1 MDKQTI
7 INDLNNLKGLFAHI
21 TDHAHEAANGG
32 TEWKPKKRTM
42 GPLGIKG
49 LKYRLRYIRDKAKL
63 GQESCDFIK
72 AEIEQL
78 VEVKEHCEM
87 LKGVLRCCLADLE
100 GIMPEFEPDGERSHP
115 GWQSIDEAKV
125 VLAETE

>member
-21 TDHAHEAANGG
+21 TDQAHEAVNG
-32 TEWKPKKRTM
+32 EQDWKPKKRTM

-49 LKYRLRYIRDKAKL
+49 LKTKLRYIRDKAKL

-72 AEIEQL
+72 AEIEKL
-78 VEVKEHCEM
+78 EEVN
-87 LKGVLRCCLADLE
+87 AND
-100 GIMPEFEPDGERSHP
+100 
-115 GWQSIDEAKV
+115 
-125 VLAETE
+125 